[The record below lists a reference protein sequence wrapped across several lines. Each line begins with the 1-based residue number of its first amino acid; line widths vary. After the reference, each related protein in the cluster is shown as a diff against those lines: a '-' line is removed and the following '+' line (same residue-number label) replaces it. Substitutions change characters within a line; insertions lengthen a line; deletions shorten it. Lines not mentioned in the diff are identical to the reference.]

1 MDMGKTVTIITVT
14 LNRASLKRACESVDN
29 QTYTN
34 WHHIVLGDGVLPV
47 EYKSSKRSTLGFS
60 SPIGATEPG
69 ANMLNGTPNP
79 LLRWALK
86 NIKLG
91 EYFCF
96 LDDDNEY
103 RPNFL
108 EKMVDKIEVTPNVG
122 IVLCGAEDLRYGQ
135 NIDGY
140 PEIARCDNSAF
151 IARSFIASKVEFPHA
166 SVDKN
171 VIQDYEF
178 IKLCSEL
185 YGWARIPDK
194 LLIFGAGMNIPPDR
208 GKVLFLESWKL
219 SQQAQSLSYK
229 GNYNEAEKIFLE
241 SLRLYRKDAWSWKKL
256 AEMYILCGDEEKA
269 KNAYNEWY
277 LLFKEVD
284 CNHVAAQLALG
295 QFLCHRGE
303 NGETILK
310 KSLIQRLAL
319 EKKEPEAIEH
329 MFYVFITY
337 VFLNDEEYSNLY
349 FEICCQIPPDSILWA
364 FNDIAW
370 TLNVYKKDIKFNIE
384 RYLKYFKVK
393 YDSIC

>member
-1 MDMGKTVTIITVT
+1 
-14 LNRASLKRACESVDN
+14 
-29 QTYTN
+29 
-34 WHHIVLGDGVLPV
+34 
-47 EYKSSKRSTLGFS
+47 
-60 SPIGATEPG
+60 
-69 ANMLNGTPNP
+69 
-79 LLRWALK
+79 
-86 NIKLG
+86 
-91 EYFCF
+91 
-96 LDDDNEY
+96 
-103 RPNFL
+103 
-108 EKMVDKIEVTPNVG
+108 
-122 IVLCGAEDLRYGQ
+122 
-135 NIDGY
+135 
-140 PEIARCDNSAF
+140 
-151 IARSFIASKVEFPHA
+151 
-166 SVDKN
+166 
-171 VIQDYEF
+171 
-178 IKLCSEL
+178 
-185 YGWARIPDK
+185 
-194 LLIFGAGMNIPPDR
+194 MNIPPDR